1 MFVIRILFWKP
12 NQGITMNNKHILLI
26 DDDPLN
32 NLINRKLIARVLP
45 EVEVSEDVD
54 AREALERI
62 KNDFTPDLILLDLNM
77 PGMNG
82 WEFLDNFQK
91 IGKDITVFIL
101 TSSINSADYKRAE
114 GYSSVKKYIEKPLN
128 GHKISTLFA

>member
-1 MFVIRILFWKP
+1 MSSK
-12 NQGITMNNKHILLI
+12 QILLI

-32 NLINRKLIARVLP
+32 NLINRKLIARFLP
-45 EVEVSEDVD
+45 EVEVTEDVD

-82 WEFLDNFQK
+82 WEFLESFQK
-91 IGKDITVFIL
+91 MGKEISVYIL
-101 TSSINSADYKRAE
+101 TSSIDSADYRKAE
-114 GYSSVKKYIEKPLN
+114 RYKQVKKYIEKPLN
-128 GHKISTLFA
+128 SQKITTLFI